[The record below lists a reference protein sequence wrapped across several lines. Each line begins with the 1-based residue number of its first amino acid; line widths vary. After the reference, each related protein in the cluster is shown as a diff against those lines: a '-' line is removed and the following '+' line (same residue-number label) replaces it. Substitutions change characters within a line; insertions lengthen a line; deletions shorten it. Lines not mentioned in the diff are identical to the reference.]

1 MNLDKSSY
9 REFFSVEE
17 ANAWGNEY
25 YGKWAEEYKKNI
37 NILQN
42 YYETNE
48 AVALDY
54 YCGYAHKEMN
64 SILRNITIPDLSDN
78 RLNFLKTMMKIL
90 EFSILFAPRIPENI
104 IVYRTVDDTFMDA
117 LNKADLNS
125 GGCAKEC
132 GFLSTSLLSKYPI
145 ENNYGHLLRIYVS
158 KDEPGMYIPNIIGR
172 SIEQEI
178 LFMHNSYIRLLDD
191 PLTSSHSCVNIN
203 GYKFY
208 ECELINLIPDL

>member
-1 MNLDKSSY
+1 
-9 REFFSVEE
+9 
-17 ANAWGNEY
+17 
-25 YGKWAEEYKKNI
+25 
-37 NILQN
+37 
-42 YYETNE
+42 
-48 AVALDY
+48 
-54 YCGYAHKEMN
+54 MN

-78 RLNFLKTMMKIL
+78 RLNFLKTMIKIL

-104 IVYRTVDDTFMDA
+104 IVYRTVDDNFMDA
-117 LNKADLNS
+117 LNKVDLDS
-125 GGCAKEC
+125 GGCAEEC

-178 LFMHNSYIRLLDD
+178 LFMRNSYIRLLDD